1 MSVRSSTNYC
11 TQEILR
17 IFRQWGPDESYS
29 SMDSSYVPVLRFNSR
44 YCRKSARWHRDQFL
58 GWVQRS
64 LVRPELPQQPCL
76 QPLLLPWTSLVKH
89 VRPDVR
95 GHDVPG
101 LEHQIECPAGK
112 MLTAGQRSAGG
123 AICPFTRCA
132 EVAGIFVSQAPDMK
146 VISKSWS
153 TLRYR
158 LALVIASDGRQAAGP
173 KKRKPSSSA
182 ALFSRTES
190 GGEHLAVPAPEP
202 PRQPCLREL
211 RRHRRRMLRR
221 MECPRCRTGSHHLH
235 HDTTLCI
242 GHNLMPLVRQGQVA
256 AADIEALRAA
266 DFDDGQIVEIIAHV
280 ALNQFTNYVNIAL
293 DVPVAFPCVK
303 IRRVA

>member
-123 AICPFTRCA
+123 AIFP
-132 EVAGIFVSQAPDMK
+132 SPDMK

-182 ALFSRTES
+182 ALFSRTEP

-235 HDTTLCI
+235 HDTTLGI
-242 GHNLMPLVRQGQVA
+242 GHNLMPLVSGHIAMFCSRLLRCAGHTAIA
-256 AADIEALRAA
+256 AVVERTRTTIDRAWP
-266 DFDDGQIVEIIAHV
+266 Q
-280 ALNQFTNYVNIAL
+280 T
-293 DVPVAFPCVK
+293 
-303 IRRVA
+303 